1 MEVRKEMK
9 LKKEYIA
16 LGVIIVVLVIYLVLR
31 TADKTHYKLPEL
43 EHVEKS
49 QITQLIIARADSAIT
64 LKLVGDR
71 WCIEPQGYPIDQNTV
86 DKMLDAVSK
95 FTLTTLVS
103 QSKDYHR
110 YELTDEKKI
119 GIEVFGRNGV
129 LRKFDIGKTA
139 STYRHTY
146 VRLEGDPVV
155 YQARENMRTTFD
167 TELERLRDKSVMAF
181 DKETVTSIVIE
192 SDTESL
198 TLKNTEMLV
207 EARPEEKGEEEGE
220 GAGEEAAGAGS
231 EGEEVAGSEP
241 ESKWQTPEGEAADDN
256 AVDRVLNTLSNLKCD
271 KYIYGRTKDDL
282 TEPVFTV
289 TVEGTEMVSL
299 SIFEQENNQY
309 PALSSQN
316 DYPFLL
322 SEYRVKQ
329 IMKKPD
335 ELLGKETDK

>member
-1 MEVRKEMK
+1 MK
-9 LKKEYIA
+9 FKKEYIA
-16 LGVIIVVLVIYLVLR
+16 LFVIIVVLVIYLVLR
-31 TADKTHYKLPEL
+31 TTDKTHYKLPEL
-43 EHVEKS
+43 EPVEKS
-49 QITQLIIARADSAIT
+49 QITQLIIARADSAII
-64 LKLVGDR
+64 LKLVDDR
-71 WCIEPQGYPIDQNTV
+71 WQIEPQGYPTDQSTV
-86 DKMLDAVSK
+86 DKMLDAVSE

-146 VRLEGDPVV
+146 VRLEGDPAV

-167 TELERLRDKSVMAF
+167 TELERLRDKSVLSF
-181 DKETVTSIVIE
+181 EKETVTSVVIE
-192 SDTESL
+192 SRTESL

-207 EARPEEKGEEEGE
+207 EAHPKGVGEEGGE
-220 GAGEEAAGAGS
+220 GSGEETAEAGS
-231 EGEEVAGSEP
+231 LEGAEREP
-241 ESKWQTPEGEAADDN
+241 ESKWQTPGGETADDS
-256 AVDRVLNTLSNLKCD
+256 AVDRILTSLSNLKCD
-271 KYIYGRTKDDL
+271 KYIYGKTKDDL

-289 TVEGTEMVSL
+289 TVEGTETVSL

-309 PALSSQN
+309 PAVSSQN

-322 SEYRVKQ
+322 PEYRVKQ

-335 ELLGKETDK
+335 ELLKKEEGK